1 MAINSNLDE
10 NKLLFELS
18 QGNEIAF
25 TTLYNRYKNV
35 VYSSALKITKSKT
48 LSEEVVQ
55 DVFMKIWLRKEE
67 LQDITDF
74 ESYLFI
80 SGRNQIFNMIKKIAR
95 EDTFKNDLKHTD
107 SSFNATDSF
116 LKDEQ
121 YNVLLSQILLKLPPQ
136 QQKIYQMAKVEGLS
150 HQKIAEILDI
160 SPLTVK
166 KHMAQALKLIRVQ
179 LARHINLIIISFGY
193 FFTQN
198 M

>member
-1 MAINSNLDE
+1 MALNSNLDE

-25 TTLYNRYKNV
+25 TNLYNRYKNV
-35 VYSSALKITKSKT
+35 VYSSAFKITKSKT

-55 DVFMKIWLRKEE
+55 DVFMKIWLKREE
-67 LQDITDF
+67 LKDIADF

-80 SGRNQIFNMIKKIAR
+80 SGRNHIFNMIKKIAR
-95 EDTFKNDLKHTD
+95 EDIFKNDLKNTD

-121 YNVLLSQILLKLPPQ
+121 YDILLSQILLKLPPQ
-136 QQKIYQMAKVEGLS
+136 QQKIYQMAKIEGLS
-150 HQKIAEILDI
+150 YQKIAEILDI

-179 LARHINLIIISFGY
+179 LGRHINLIIISFGY

>member
-55 DVFMKIWLRKEE
+55 DVFMKIWLKKEE
-67 LQDITDF
+67 LTDITDF

-95 EDTFKNDLKHTD
+95 EDTFKNVLKHTD

-121 YNVLLSQILLKLPPQ
+121 YNILLSQILLKLPPQ

-198 M
+198 I

>member
-1 MAINSNLDE
+1 MPLNIDFNE
-10 NKLLFELS
+10 NELLHELAAGS
-18 QGNEIAF
+18 ERAF
-25 TTLYNRYKNV
+25 TILYDQYKNV
-35 VYSSALKITKSKT
+35 VYASALKITKSKT

-67 LQDITDF
+67 LKDITDF

-80 SGRNQIFNMIKKIAR
+80 S
-95 EDTFKNDLKHTD
+95 
-107 SSFNATDSF
+107 TDSF

-121 YNVLLSQILLKLPPQ
+121 YNVLLNQILLKLPPQ

-150 HQKIAEILDI
+150 HQRIAEILDI

-179 LARHINLIIISFGY
+179 LARHINLIIISFSY

-198 M
+198 I